1 MQKIFEK
8 PEECPVCYDKLDE
21 NDNPLECGHWVH
33 KECVKKSGVSRC
45 PLGRCKLNIQVYK
58 LPKEQI
64 ISSEI
69 EELFDEDSDIDSLEG
84 DSYNDEES
92 LYLSRDSLDS
102 IEEIQLKDTIKQLKK
117 FKNKTDNEIWLSE
130 DINFLNNI
138 LKYREWDVM
147 NVDQVCRDAILRYT
161 SSGSSKNYYI
171 QTEEHFYHNN
181 YFTEEESY
189 LF

>member
-33 KECVKKSGVSRC
+33 EECIKKSGVSRC
-45 PLGRCKLNIQVYK
+45 PIARCKLNIQVYNLK
-58 LPKEQI
+58 NNENFEYNE
-64 ISSEI
+64 SFEYN
-69 EELFDEDSDIDSLEG
+69 EDFDSDIEEIENS
-84 DSYNDEES
+84 DEMEYS
-92 LYLSRDSLDS
+92 CS
-102 IEEIQLKDTIKQLKK
+102 EEIQLKDTIKQLKK

-130 DINFLNNI
+130 DIKFLSDI
-138 LKYREWDVM
+138 LKHKEWNDV
-147 NVDQVCRDAILRYT
+147 NLDQVCRDALLRYT
-161 SSGSSKNYYI
+161 SSKSSKNYYI
-171 QTEEHFYHNN
+171 QTEENFYHNN